1 MASALLD
8 DLLFL
13 FAKKYVAGTS
23 IGDAID
29 RAQHLNQ
36 FGVNAE
42 IDFLGEHVSSKKTAL
57 KNTSQYLKLIAL
69 MKKYGIKN
77 AVSVKLSSIGI
88 EVNEGFC
95 KKNLLRIAGKADES
109 NIFLWIDMESGSLA
123 EKTIKLYKE
132 VFKKYNK
139 TGIAVSAQLR
149 DSFNDAKDLC
159 KNKAVIRLVKGA
171 YKEDSAVAFQNPQD
185 IKDNFI
191 KIMKYLFSE
200 CNNFAIATHD
210 LTLIKE
216 AKKLSSK
223 NQFKKFEFQFLK
235 GLNEEL
241 EFRLVKEGF
250 NATEYIPFGENWKP
264 YFFRRLKEI
273 WKNFLSNLKGAAGA
287 N

>member
-13 FAKKYVAGTS
+13 LAKKYVAGTS

-77 AVSVKLSSIGI
+77 AVSAK
-88 EVNEGFC
+88 
-95 KKNLLRIAGKADES
+95 
-109 NIFLWIDMESGSLA
+109 
-123 EKTIKLYKE
+123 
-132 VFKKYNK
+132 
-139 TGIAVSAQLR
+139 LR

-171 YKEDSAVAFQNPQD
+171 YKEDSAVAFQNQQD

-264 YFFRRLKEI
+264 YFFRRMKEI